1 MSKFHLPRCPYCGKK
16 VNPFLSWYLR
26 FQGEYRCAK
35 CGGVSNVALDSA
47 AYIVAGAAVLAA
59 LALFAVYLAAQ
70 QALGLWGILLVFI
83 PFILFLA
90 LSILL
95 IRLKKPGKPAPRAGA
110 KNGRP
115 PQGSRRRPG
124 AAASE
129 NREPH
134 TSQFSRLNLE
144 KTTDLRYVQ
153 KTLVD
158 QNMAHTLIR
167 K

>member
-16 VNPFLSWYLR
+16 VNP
-26 FQGEYRCAK
+26 K

-158 QNMAHTLIR
+158 QNMAHTIIR

>member
-1 MSKFHLPRCPYCGKK
+1 M
-16 VNPFLSWYLR
+16 
-26 FQGEYRCAK
+26 
-35 CGGVSNVALDSA
+35 LDSA
-47 AYIVAGAAVLAA
+47 AYIVAGAAVLVA
-59 LALFAVYLAAQ
+59 LVLFAVYLAAQ
-70 QALGLWGILLVFI
+70 QAIGLWGILLVFI

-90 LSILL
+90 LSVFLV
-95 IRLKKPGKPAPRAGA
+95 RLKKPGQQAPKSAA

-115 PQGSRRRPG
+115 PQGSQRRPG
-124 AAASE
+124 AAGSA

-134 TSQFSRLNLE
+134 TSQFSRIHLD

-158 QNMAHTLIR
+158 QNTAHTIIR

>member
-90 LSILL
+90 LSIFL

-115 PQGSRRRPG
+115 PQGSRRPG

-158 QNMAHTLIR
+158 QNMAHTIIR

>member
-35 CGGVSNVALDSA
+35 CGGVSNV
-47 AYIVAGAAVLAA
+47 
-59 LALFAVYLAAQ
+59 ALFAVYLAAQ

-158 QNMAHTLIR
+158 QNMAHTIIR

>member
-1 MSKFHLPRCPYCGKK
+1 MSTYQLGFIGTGNMGGALAQAAAKSGAGR
-16 VNPFLSWYLR
+16 R
-26 FQGEYRCAK
+26 FA
-35 CGGVSNVALDSA
+35 GGLLLL
-47 AYIVAGAAVLAA
+47 VLAA

-158 QNMAHTLIR
+158 QNMAHTIIR

>member
-35 CGGVSNVALDSA
+35 CGGVSNV
-47 AYIVAGAAVLAA
+47 A

-158 QNMAHTLIR
+158 QNMAHTIIR